1 MRSILKRVLSIVIT
15 VTLLAG
21 LWQPQV
27 SYAANASTY
36 YIKINRQQNCVT
48 VYERDKDGK
57 YTVPVKAMVCSTGAN
72 KATPLGTFRI
82 GGKYRW
88 HELDGPVYGQYCSRI
103 TGHVLFHSVYYSTTD
118 PSTLNYNAYNKLGSA
133 VSHGCVRLCVADA
146 KWIYDN
152 CPSGTVVEIYDSS
165 NPGPLG
171 KPAPI
176 RIDTSSRFRGWDPTD
191 PDVRNPWPKDVKPKE
206 EKPKE
211 EKPKEEKP
219 KVVKPTIKGAKNKT
233 LERGSAKS
241 KITSGV
247 SAVDGKGKKLK
258 VKVSGTYNLNQ
269 EGKYKITYSAT
280 DASGNKAKKTVTIT
294 VKDTKA
300 PVLTINQSEITITEG
315 LDTFDSISEM
325 QDYFK
330 QFVSASDSGEPLAD
344 KYITVA
350 SKNLWSAW
358 ENTEFG
364 TYQIKVYVKDKAGNK
379 SKVKTIT
386 VQFDSVYEDEPDDT
400 DTSDNADTPDDTE
413 LPANPDDTTSPGEDA
428 GSAQEPGEGTDT
440 SGDAVLP

>member
-118 PSTLNYNAYNKLGSA
+118 P
-133 VSHGCVRLCVADA
+133 
-146 KWIYDN
+146 
-152 CPSGTVVEIYDSS
+152 SS

-413 LPANPDDTTSPGEDA
+413 LPANPDDTTTPGEDA